1 MFTYDLDR
9 STTEAGAYPIVLVS
23 YAMACTKYDDA
34 AQGALVKGYLG
45 YVISAEG
52 QQAAA
57 KNAGSAP
64 ISDAVRAK
72 IQPAVDAIATS

>member
-1 MFTYDLDR
+1 
-9 STTEAGAYPIVLVS
+9 
-23 YAMACTKYDDA
+23 
-34 AQGALVKGYLG
+34 
-45 YVISAEG
+45 VISAAG
-52 QQAAA
+52 QDAAA

>member
-1 MFTYDLDR
+1 
-9 STTEAGAYPIVLVS
+9 
-23 YAMACTKYDDA
+23 MACTQYDDA
-34 AQGALVKGYLG
+34 AQGALVKAFVG

-57 KNAGSAP
+57 TNAGSAP

-72 IQPAVDAIATS
+72 VQPAVDAIAAN